1 MRVKICGITNLED
14 ALLCCGLGAD
24 ALGFIFY
31 EKSKRNISYR
41 KAEEIIQHL
50 PSFIVKVGVFVDQ
63 EADEINIIARK
74 IGLNAVQLHGDVT
87 QSMINEINLPVIKC
101 FRVSNNF
108 DFSSL
113 NNYTNCSFML
123 DTFSDKALGGTGES
137 FNWKIIPIEFR
148 DKIILAGGISVD
160 NIEYLFNHINP
171 AAVDLSSSVESSP
184 GKKDAVKLKDFFYKI
199 NKLNLDKNE

>member
-31 EKSKRNISYR
+31 EKSRRNISYS
-41 KAEEIIQHL
+41 KAAEIIRRL

-63 EADEINIIARK
+63 EADEINAISQK
-74 IGLNAVQLHGDVT
+74 VGLNAVQLYGEVS
-87 QSMINEINLPVIKC
+87 QAFINEINLPVIKC
-101 FRVSNNF
+101 FRIKNDF
-108 DFSSL
+108 DFSTL
-113 NNYTNCSFML
+113 NNYTNCSFLL

-137 FNWKIIPIEFR
+137 FDWNIIPIELR
-148 DKIILAGGISVD
+148 DQIILAGGISVD

-171 AAVDLSSSVESSP
+171 AAVDLSSSIESSP
-184 GKKDAVKLKDFFYKI
+184 GKKDAIKLKDFFNKI
-199 NKLNLDKNE
+199 NTLRYKC